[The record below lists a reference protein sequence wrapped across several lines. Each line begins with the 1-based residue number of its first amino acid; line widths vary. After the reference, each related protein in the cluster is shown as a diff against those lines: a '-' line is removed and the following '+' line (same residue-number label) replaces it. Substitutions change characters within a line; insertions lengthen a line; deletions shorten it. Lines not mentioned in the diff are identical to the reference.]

1 MELALNLMIDD
12 WEVCVQMIPYR
23 VRYSRRVKR
32 LKIEIQ
38 PREIVAVA
46 PYGTSVNKIEF
57 FLLKHRNFI
66 TEKQKYYQAVAS
78 NMVPVFYKNCT
89 ELPVLGR
96 VIVLPQSLSGVNSR
110 EHLVVKWLDTRLMEF
125 LEEKQKRYV
134 EEGLVSP
141 SIRLGSPTT
150 RWGSCGKRGIM
161 INRKLVHAPAEV
173 TEYVLVHELVHLV
186 HGNHSSDFWNRVE
199 RHMGNVKA
207 YRKWLNKQGA
217 FLMSGEV
224 PVIE

>member
-1 MELALNLMIDD
+1 
-12 WEVCVQMIPYR
+12 MIPYR

-32 LKIEIQ
+32 LKIEIK
-38 PREIVAVA
+38 PGEVVAVA
-46 PYGTSVNKIEF
+46 PYGTSVDKIEF
-57 FLLKHRNFI
+57 LILKHEDVI
-66 TEKQKYYQAVAS
+66 AEKQKYYQAVAS
-78 NMVPVFYKNCT
+78 TMVPVFYENCS

-96 VIVLPQSLSGVNSR
+96 TVVLPQSLSGVGDR
-110 EHLVVKWLDTRLMEF
+110 KRLVVKWLDSILMAF
-125 LEEKQKRYV
+125 LEEKLEKYAK
-134 EEGLVSP
+134 EGLVP
-141 SIRLGSPTT
+141 ARVRLGSPTT
-150 RWGSCGKRGIM
+150 RWGSCGERGIM

-186 HGNHSSDFWNRVE
+186 HGNHSSHFWNTVK
-199 RHMGNVKA
+199 RHLRDVKV